1 MHVLVRNTIVSKLPT
16 FSLSGVLTFT
26 IDHPKVTWTRVSAR
40 LLRISPPS
48 SPTLVSMSEP
58 TGNLPT
64 PRVEELLIE
73 LTRQMSLLREEN
85 KIMKD
90 QWKEKFGTPT
100 TKGKSTATASE
111 VSPQPNLSPLIIE
124 DQEQYDEGDRTQVP
138 TPEDKSLAEKFE
150 LLLQEVKG
158 IKSRELSTFNPDDL
172 TLFPHVRLPPNFQI
186 PDFDKYNGTGSPTAH
201 VQMFII
207 RSQSQGLNSE
217 QMAQLF
223 PISLTD
229 VARKWYLGLDK
240 MKVKSWNEI
249 TEQFIKHFSYD
260 DGSEVTIRDLEA
272 TKQEPKETFI
282 AFVKRWRKLA
292 ASMMDRPTEKEQC
305 KIMLNNLLPSMLQHM
320 TLQYCPTF
328 DLFINAGTQIDDAM
342 NKGILARTVQAKSDF
357 KKPFPPNKEV
367 NNVSSSNQTQKA
379 MVFDYSQD
387 PPKPPI
393 RQKREFTPLPA
404 PPPSAVLKQCLAA
417 KKITL
422 PAPRPPPD
430 PLPKNYNP
438 REHCEYHQGPGHTT
452 DRCIALKHVIQDLL
466 ENDLLVFPP
475 KPNITNNPL
484 PNHALPPPAQVGM
497 ITLDVPKFDPSTL
510 ICAIDTNP
518 EPYYFRWEEVDEPE
532 VAPIV
537 LTHKTEPPSPLIF
550 QYDNLDPFEL
560 QCDEVQHFTRG
571 GRVFK
576 PPELRDENPAALA
589 REVVE
594 DHVQKRIAEENDE
607 IVKQLKKTQAHI
619 TVWGLLTVSRQ
630 HREAVLKELNAVQV
644 STETSP
650 DQLADLVAM
659 VSAAKSITFT
669 DQDLPPQGRDHIHAL
684 HVTIV
689 CQGMRIPSVL
699 VDNGSALNV
708 CPLQTATMLGFGPEN
723 FTPSQQGILAYDNT
737 RRNVIGILTAEILV
751 GGENF
756 EVDFMV
762 LDIKTS
768 FNLLLGRPWLH
779 KEGVIASSL
788 HQKLK
793 FIKNNKIIT
802 VRGDEDLEV
811 TQISKEKSLLITGK
825 DVMLNGFSLE
835 IAQIT
840 CEEAAKEIFP
850 MIICTLNPSVAK
862 MMKRQGFFPGMGL
875 GWHQQGMVSW
885 PDVEPMEG
893 TFGLGYKPTNKEK
906 NQMKAKMMRRNE
918 IRRNGG
924 VISIP
929 SYSLS
934 LNGYFTRKGETTPYH
949 GFAEPWFEPDT
960 GRILCGIEIFYDL
973 EIPKEPLISTIAE
986 PPIDWQDYLT
996 PGLLGSLFAEP
1007 TKTTDTQ
1014 EDWQDCLAP
1023 NLLNSLFPG
1032 DCLIIAAIGED
1043 SAYANPQSFI
1053 AAANCVLSN
1062 WSADPLPYPF
1072 VISENSDVSI
1082 SAFTSIVNPEPV
1094 QDNFSKNVLAFA
1106 SMKSISQYPLVS
1118 SSDICASDNDNNQSE
1133 QPSSDEEA
1141 DEPPLELQQLL
1152 KQEEERRAQPLKEE
1166 TEVINIGT
1174 KTLVKEIRIGKT
1186 LTSMEREELVNLL
1199 QEFKEVFAWSYED
1212 MPGISEEIVQHK
1224 LPLVPG
1230 VKPKK
1235 QKLRRMKPEWV
1246 LKIKEEVTKQLDA
1259 GFLQVVEYPEWLANI
1274 VPVPKKDGRVRM
1286 CVDFRDLNK
1295 ASPKDDFPLPHI
1307 DVLIDNTASHALLS
1321 FMDGFSGYNQ
1331 IKMAPE
1337 DMIKTSFI
1345 TQWGTYCYKVMPFGL
1360 KNAGA
1365 TYQRAATT
1373 LLHDMIH
1380 KEVEVYVDDMIVKA
1394 KEREDH
1400 LGNLRKFFQ
1409 RILKYR
1415 LRLNPSKCVF
1425 GVTSGKLLGFLV
1437 SQRGIEVDPQKIK
1450 AIQEMAP
1457 PRTEKEIRGFLG
1469 RIQFLSR
1476 FVAHLTSTC
1485 EPIFKLL
1492 KKNAS
1497 KEWTE
1502 ECQEA
1507 FNKIKQCL
1515 SEPPVLAPVISGQPL
1530 LLYLSITDTSMGCML
1545 AQQDPET
1552 KHERA
1557 VYYLSKKMLEY
1568 EQKYT
1573 SLEKTCLA
1581 LVWATQRLR
1590 HYLLSQRVI
1599 LLSRMDPLKYLFEK
1613 PALTGRTARWLL
1625 LLSEFDITYVT
1636 QKSIKGRAVAEQ
1648 LAEIPI
1654 KETGILRT
1662 DFPDEQIMT
1671 MEEESYEPRWTLYF
1685 DGASNQ
1691 KGQGVGALLISPRNE
1706 HIPLAVKLQFE
1717 CTNNMA
1723 EYEAC
1728 IVGLEAALALGI
1740 DELDAYGDSMLIIC
1754 QTKGKWKTREDR
1766 LIPYHEY
1773 LDVLVDQFKNI
1784 TFTFLPR
1791 TKNRFADAL
1800 ATLASMIDIPDGKKM
1815 RPITIQEQWVPAH
1828 CDVIEIAARCPDG
1841 QPWFTDIKNFISG
1854 QGHPAEASSKERRTL
1869 QKLASNFVICG
1880 NELYRRSFDGIQ
1892 LLCITEDQAAKILE
1906 ETHEGVCG
1914 PHMNGKMLARKIL
1927 RLGYYWPTM
1936 ESDCFAFVKKCYKCQ
1951 VHANLIH
1958 VPPSELHSLTSPW
1971 PFSMWGIDIIG
1982 KISPKSSN
1990 GHEYILVAIDYFT
2003 KWVEASSYA
2012 SLSSAS
2018 VAKFIRTNIICR
2030 YEVPHEL
2037 ISDNGSHFKKEVI
2050 TLCQEFKI
2058 KHHKSSPY
2066 RPQTNGAVE
2075 AANKILRPSS
2085 ARCQKLTRI
2094 GLTSFH
2100 MLCGPTEHQFEPLLE
2115 LLLIPWSMG
2124 WKLCCQL
2131 KSTYHRCE
2139 Y

>member
-1 MHVLVRNTIVSKLPT
+1 M
-16 FSLSGVLTFT
+16 
-26 IDHPKVTWTRVSAR
+26 
-40 LLRISPPS
+40 
-48 SPTLVSMSEP
+48 
-58 TGNLPT
+58 
-64 PRVEELLIE
+64 
-73 LTRQMSLLREEN
+73 
-85 KIMKD
+85 
-90 QWKEKFGTPT
+90 
-100 TKGKSTATASE
+100 
-111 VSPQPNLSPLIIE
+111 
-124 DQEQYDEGDRTQVP
+124 
-138 TPEDKSLAEKFE
+138 
-150 LLLQEVKG
+150 
-158 IKSRELSTFNPDDL
+158 
-172 TLFPHVRLPPNFQI
+172 
-186 PDFDKYNGTGSPTAH
+186 
-201 VQMFII
+201 
-207 RSQSQGLNSE
+207 
-217 QMAQLF
+217 
-223 PISLTD
+223 
-229 VARKWYLGLDK
+229 
-240 MKVKSWNEI
+240 
-249 TEQFIKHFSYD
+249 
-260 DGSEVTIRDLEA
+260 
-272 TKQEPKETFI
+272 
-282 AFVKRWRKLA
+282 
-292 ASMMDRPTEKEQC
+292 
-305 KIMLNNLLPSMLQHM
+305 
-320 TLQYCPTF
+320 
-328 DLFINAGTQIDDAM
+328 
-342 NKGILARTVQAKSDF
+342 
-357 KKPFPPNKEV
+357 
-367 NNVSSSNQTQKA
+367 
-379 MVFDYSQD
+379 
-387 PPKPPI
+387 
-393 RQKREFTPLPA
+393 
-404 PPPSAVLKQCLAA
+404 
-417 KKITL
+417 
-422 PAPRPPPD
+422 
-430 PLPKNYNP
+430 
-438 REHCEYHQGPGHTT
+438 
-452 DRCIALKHVIQDLL
+452 
-466 ENDLLVFPP
+466 
-475 KPNITNNPL
+475 
-484 PNHALPPPAQVGM
+484 
-497 ITLDVPKFDPSTL
+497 
-510 ICAIDTNP
+510 
-518 EPYYFRWEEVDEPE
+518 
-532 VAPIV
+532 
-537 LTHKTEPPSPLIF
+537 
-550 QYDNLDPFEL
+550 
-560 QCDEVQHFTRG
+560 RG

-576 PPELRDENPAALA
+576 PPELRAENPATLA

-607 IVKQLKKTQAHI
+607 IVRQLKKTQAHI

-644 STETSP
+644 STETSS

-659 VSAAKSITFT
+659 VSAAKSIIFT
-669 DQDLPPQGRDHIHAL
+669 DQDLPPQGRDHVHAL
-684 HVTIV
+684 HVTIA
-689 CQGMRIPSVL
+689 CRGMRIPSVL

-708 CPLQTATMLGFGPEN
+708 CPLQTATMLGFRPES

-737 RRNVIGILTAEILV
+737 RRNVIGILIAEILL
-751 GGENF
+751 GGEKF
-756 EVDFMV
+756 KVDFMV

-811 TQISKEKSLLITGK
+811 TQISKEMSLPVAGK
-825 DVMLNGFSLE
+825 DIMLNGFSLK

-840 CEEAAKEIFP
+840 CEEAGKETFP
-850 MIICTLNPSVAK
+850 MVICTLNPSVAK
-862 MMKRQGFFPGMGL
+862 MMKRQGFFPEMGL
-875 GWHQQGMVSW
+875 GWHQQGVVSW

-893 TFGLGYKPTNKEK
+893 TFGLGYEPTNKEK

-918 IRRNGG
+918 IRRNG
-924 VISIP
+924 
-929 SYSLS
+929 
-934 LNGYFTRKGETTPYH
+934 E
-949 GFAEPWFEPDT
+949 
-960 GRILCGIEIFYDL
+960 
-973 EIPKEPLISTIAE
+973 EPLISTVAE
-986 PPIDWQDYLT
+986 PPIDWQDHLT
-996 PGLLGSLFAEP
+996 LVLLGSLFAKP
-1007 TKTTDTQ
+1007 TETTDTK

-1053 AAANCVLSN
+1053 AAADCDSFN
-1062 WSADPLPYPF
+1062 
-1072 VISENSDVSI
+1072 
-1082 SAFTSIVNPEPV
+1082 
-1094 QDNFSKNVLAFA
+1094 KNVLAFT
-1106 SMKSISQYPLVS
+1106 SMKSISQYPCVS
-1118 SSDICASDNDNNQSE
+1118 SSDVCASDNDNNQNE
-1133 QPSSDEEA
+1133 QPSSNEEA

-1152 KQEEERRAQPLKEE
+1152 KQEEEHRAQPLKEE
-1166 TEVINIGT
+1166 IEVINIGT
-1174 KTLVKEIRIGKT
+1174 KTLVKEIRIRKT
-1186 LTSMEREELVNLL
+1186 ITSKEREELVNLL

-1246 LKIKEEVTKQLDA
+1246 LKIKEEVTKQLDV

-1274 VPVPKKDGRVRM
+1274 VLVPKKDGRVRM

-1307 DVLIDNTASHALLS
+1307 DILVDNTAGHALLS

-1373 LLHDMIH
+1373 LLYDMIH

-1415 LRLNPSKCVF
+1415 LRLNPSKCGF

-1450 AIQEMAP
+1450 AIQEMTP
-1457 PRTEKEIRGFLG
+1457 PKTEKEIRGFLG

-1507 FNKIKQCL
+1507 FEKIKQCL

-1530 LLYLSITDTSMGCML
+1530 LLYLSITDTTMGCML

-1557 VYYLSKKMLEY
+1557 IYYLSKKMLEY
-1568 EQKYT
+1568 EQK
-1573 SLEKTCLA
+1573 
-1581 LVWATQRLR
+1581 
-1590 HYLLSQRVI
+1590 
-1599 LLSRMDPLKYLFEK
+1599 
-1613 PALTGRTARWLL
+1613 
-1625 LLSEFDITYVT
+1625 
-1636 QKSIKGRAVAEQ
+1636 AVAEQ

-1654 KETGILRT
+1654 KETGISRT

-1671 MEEESYEPRWTLYF
+1671 MEEGSYESRWTLYF

-1723 EYEAC
+1723 EYEAY

-1740 DELDAYGDSMLIIC
+1740 DELDAY
-1754 QTKGKWKTREDR
+1754 
-1766 LIPYHEY
+1766 
-1773 LDVLVDQFKNI
+1773 
-1784 TFTFLPR
+1784 
-1791 TKNRFADAL
+1791 DAL
-1800 ATLASMIDIPDGKKM
+1800 ATLAFMIDIPVGMKM

-1828 CDVIEIAARCPDG
+1828 CDVIEIAARCSDG
-1841 QPWFTDIKNFISG
+1841 QPWFTDIKNFILG

-1892 LLCITEDQAAKILE
+1892 LLCITEDQAVKILE
-1906 ETHEGVCG
+1906 KTHEGVCG

-1936 ESDCFAFVKKCYKCQ
+1936 ESDCFAFVKKCYKC
-1951 VHANLIH
+1951 
-1958 VPPSELHSLTSPW
+1958 
-1971 PFSMWGIDIIG
+1971 
-1982 KISPKSSN
+1982 
-1990 GHEYILVAIDYFT
+1990 
-2003 KWVEASSYA
+2003 
-2012 SLSSAS
+2012 
-2018 VAKFIRTNIICR
+2018 
-2030 YEVPHEL
+2030 
-2037 ISDNGSHFKKEVI
+2037 
-2050 TLCQEFKI
+2050 
-2058 KHHKSSPY
+2058 
-2066 RPQTNGAVE
+2066 
-2075 AANKILRPSS
+2075 
-2085 ARCQKLTRI
+2085 
-2094 GLTSFH
+2094 
-2100 MLCGPTEHQFEPLLE
+2100 
-2115 LLLIPWSMG
+2115 
-2124 WKLCCQL
+2124 
-2131 KSTYHRCE
+2131 
-2139 Y
+2139 